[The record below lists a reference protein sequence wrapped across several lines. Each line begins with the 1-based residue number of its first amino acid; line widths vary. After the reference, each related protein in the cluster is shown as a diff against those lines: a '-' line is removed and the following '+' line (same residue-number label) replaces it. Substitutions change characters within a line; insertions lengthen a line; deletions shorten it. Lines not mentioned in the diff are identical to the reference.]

1 MQAIAL
7 VFGNTVA
14 VRMSD
19 GGSRAPT
26 LPDSPDTQTPRIGD
40 VLDARYRITGVLGAG
55 GMGCVY
61 LAEHVSIQRPLALKL
76 LHPEVGEIDE
86 VTKRFE
92 REAFAIGRVD
102 HPNCVKVSDFGK
114 LADGTF
120 YMVLELLDGLLLSD
134 LLERDYRVDW
144 KRSLHIGRHILSALA
159 YAHDAGIIHR
169 DVKPENV
176 ILVDQDEDRDFAKI
190 LDFGIAKFSDDEN
203 PDTNLGLLHN
213 DGKLTQH
220 GVTIGTP
227 TYIAPEQAYAQPI
240 DGRAD
245 LYSLSVVLYEM
256 ITGVPPFD
264 ADDVGSLLR
273 MHVSMEVPRFETVAP
288 DVEVPA
294 AVEALIRRGLAK
306 SPDDRIPSAKDYI
319 ERIDEILS
327 GDGVQS
333 GLRAIPSMVAGG
345 LRESLVSAAGLG
357 ADEKKKAKSKTKAKA
372 RTKPKGK
379 PKPKVKKQPK
389 LKKTRQSVTPQAQRA
404 AAKKFALPKPGVRV
418 MAGALLVGA
427 AVAIMAFAFGSKGPD
442 YLPKSALLPIG
453 PAAHGP
459 EAETAAGMLAQGRP
473 QEAASYLLGHRK
485 EVREEPYAQMVL
497 GHAQAAAQRNILALS
512 AYEKA
517 VELEPKLAKDKLM
530 RTNLALILD
539 KKAPGVVDDAIEL
552 LGVLYAA
559 TQDWTAA
566 DQLVDMASSS
576 KDPRRR
582 HKAMSVADEVG
593 LGDQVDRLGSYL
605 LDLEQG
611 SDCLERKEAVGKLR
625 ALGNKKAIPHLR
637 KARKRLRVE
646 GALMKKRVNTNA
658 CLRTAANEAIRYL
671 NAL

>member
-1 MQAIAL
+1 
-7 VFGNTVA
+7 
-14 VRMSD
+14 
-19 GGSRAPT
+19 
-26 LPDSPDTQTPRIGD
+26 
-40 VLDARYRITGVLGAG
+40 
-55 GMGCVY
+55 
-61 LAEHVSIQRPLALKL
+61 
-76 LHPEVGEIDE
+76 
-86 VTKRFE
+86 
-92 REAFAIGRVD
+92 
-102 HPNCVKVSDFGK
+102 
-114 LADGTF
+114 
-120 YMVLELLDGLLLSD
+120 MVLELLDGLLLSD

-144 KRSLHIGRHILSALA
+144 KRSLHIGRHVLSALA

-203 PDTNLGLLHN
+203 PDTNLGLLNN

-245 LYSLSVVLYEM
+245 LYSLSVMLYEM

-273 MHVSMEVPRFETVAP
+273 MHVSMAVPRFEKVAP

-294 AVEALIRRGLAK
+294 GVEALIRRGLAK
-306 SPDDRIPSAKDYI
+306 SADDRIPSAKDYI

-357 ADEKKKAKSKTKAKA
+357 ADEKMKKTKGKPKAKA
-372 RTKPKGK
+372 KAKPKGK
-379 PKPKVKKQPK
+379 SKPKAKKQPK
-389 LKKTRQSVTPQAQRA
+389 LKKTRQSVTPQAQNA
-404 AAKKFALPKPGVRV
+404 ASKKFPLRKPGLRV
-418 MAGALLVGA
+418 MAAALLVAA
-427 AVAIMAFAFGSKGPD
+427 AVAIMAFVFGNKGPD
-442 YLPKSALLPIG
+442 YLPKGALLPIG

-459 EAETAAGMLAQGRP
+459 EAETAAEMLAQGRP
-473 QEAASYLLGHRK
+473 QEAAAYLLGHRK
-485 EVREEPYAQMVL
+485 DVREEPYAQMVL
-497 GHAQAAAQRNILALS
+497 GHAQAAAQRNILALA

-559 TQDWTAA
+559 TGDWTAG
-566 DQLVDMASSS
+566 DQIVDMASSS
-576 KDPRRR
+576 KDARRR
-582 HKAMSVADEVG
+582 HKAMGVADEVG

-611 SDCLERKEAVGKLR
+611 SDCAERKEAVGKLR
-625 ALGNKKAIPHLR
+625 ALGNRKAIPHLR

-646 GALMKKRVNTNA
+646 GALMKRRVNTNA

-671 NAL
+671 NGL